1 MMLTFAW
8 KNKQARIAEGG
19 EEEGLG
25 AGITTPCADFSWRQ
39 WADDT
44 GEPRSQTTGVEEPSG

>member
-1 MMLTFAW
+1 MLTFVW

-25 AGITTPCADFSWRQ
+25 VGIMTRCADFSWRQ
-39 WADDT
+39 RANDT
-44 GEPRSQTTGVEEPSG
+44 GEPRSQTTVGESGE

>member
-1 MMLTFAW
+1 MLTFAW

-44 GEPRSQTTGVEEPSG
+44 GDPRSQTTGVEEPSG